1 MKKIKTVLMIICT
14 LLTSLALTVGVAS
27 AGAFCAF
34 NFHQPKVPQ
43 GMSKFT
49 AK

>member
-1 MKKIKTVLMIICT
+1 MKKYKIALMWLC
-14 LLTSLALTVGVAS
+14 SLVTAIALSLGVAS
-27 AGAFCAF
+27 AQAVCIF

-49 AK
+49 VE